1 MENRWHRGLELAS
14 QDCAHSAHFD
24 DQDTHEC
31 AIPETTCNT
40 LGMKKRPRAPRLA
53 AAAGVASVEEPLDFA
68 RIAAD
73 WVRAL
78 RGKRTQAGFSRRL
91 GYSNSVVHRW
101 ESGRAWPTAAR
112 FLQACEACGKD
123 VSAAF
128 TSFFRRRPAWLAEHA
143 PSSPAAVAAFL
154 RQLRGKISVVQLAKD
169 SGFSRYTLARWLAAE
184 AEPRLPQFVQLIEA
198 SSRRS
203 LDFIASF
210 TSPDELPSLAP
221 RWARLQGMRTAAYE
235 ESWSLAVLR
244 ALELDGYR
252 DAGDGTR
259 WLASA
264 LGITGAPVLRALDVL
279 SKTEQAT
286 LHAGRWVP
294 KPATAVTTGR
304 DPATV
309 GLLTA
314 KWSKVAIERLEQQAP
329 GHYGYSLFAVSRAD
343 LRRLRDLHV
352 EYLREMQSIIA
363 RSKPDECVGLL
374 CLQLLDLSAR
384 PDNAL
389 LDTS

>member
-1 MENRWHRGLELAS
+1 MKQRRSQRPPAAS
-14 QDCAHSAHFD
+14 
-24 DQDTHEC
+24 
-31 AIPETTCNT
+31 
-40 LGMKKRPRAPRLA
+40 RA
-53 AAAGVASVEEPLDFA
+53 AARSEESLDFE
-68 RIAAD
+68 RVAAE

-78 RGKRTQAGFSRRL
+78 RGKRTQAAFSRRL

-101 ESGRAWPTAAR
+101 EAGRAWPTAAR
-112 FLQACEACGKD
+112 FLEACEACGKD
-123 VSAAF
+123 VSVAY
-128 TSFFRRRPAWLAEHA
+128 TRFFRRRPAWLAQHP
-143 PSSPAAVAAFL
+143 PSSPQAVAAFL
-154 RQLRGKISVVQLAKD
+154 QQLRGKISVVQLAKD

-184 AEPRLPQFVQLIEA
+184 AEPRLPQFVQLVEA
-198 SSRRS
+198 CSRRS
-203 LDFIASF
+203 LDFIAAF
-210 TSPDELPSLAP
+210 TPPDELPCVAQ

-244 ALELDGYR
+244 ALELEGY
-252 DAGDGTR
+252 ANAHDGTR
-259 WLASA
+259 WLATT
-264 LGITGAPVLRALDVL
+264 LGIGEEQVQRALDVL
-279 SKTEQAT
+279 VKAGQAT

-294 KPATAVTTGR
+294 KPAAAVSTGR

-314 KWSKVAIERLEQQAP
+314 KWSKVAIERLEQHAP

-374 CLQLLDLSAR
+374 CLQLLDLSTR
-384 PDNAL
+384 TDNAL
-389 LDTS
+389 LDPS